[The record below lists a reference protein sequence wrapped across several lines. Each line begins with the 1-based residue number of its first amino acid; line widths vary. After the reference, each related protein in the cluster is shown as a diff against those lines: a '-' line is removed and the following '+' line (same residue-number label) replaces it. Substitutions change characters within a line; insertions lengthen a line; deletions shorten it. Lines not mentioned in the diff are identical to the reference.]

1 MVFRGEHTPWCGA
14 CQAREQTGRVIAF
27 AALLVL
33 LVRKQEVSE
42 AETHART
49 IVAEEIGGIYMKRL
63 CLVALATVLCS
74 ACTAPQFTPQ
84 TLEGARCKL
93 DCIDRAAVMPLGSSY
108 GRCLEAC
115 MDIDRLYKAREMTP

>member
-1 MVFRGEHTPWCGA
+1 MVRGVSSAGA
-14 CQAREQTGRVIAF
+14 DVQGIAL

-33 LVRKQEVSE
+33 LVRKQEAPE
-42 AETHART
+42 AETRAHT
-49 IVAEEIGGIYMKRL
+49 IAAEEIGGIYMKRL
-63 CLVALATVLCS
+63 CLLALATGFFS
-74 ACTAPQFTPQ
+74 ACTPPQFTPQ

-93 DCIDRAAVMPLGSSY
+93 DCIDRASVMPFGSSY

>member
-1 MVFRGEHTPWCGA
+1 MGRGVSSAGA
-14 CQAREQTGRVIAF
+14 DRQGYCICRSLGIIR
-27 AALLVL
+27 
-33 LVRKQEVSE
+33 RKQEASE
-42 AETHART
+42 AETHAHT

-63 CLVALATVLCS
+63 CLLALALVLCS

-93 DCIDRAAVMPLGSSY
+93 DCIDRATVMPLGSSY